1 MPETLDYSILSVLAV
16 HRPFYIFDLKLG
28 KDNHIIKPLPIGL
41 WMFKPNQVAEV
52 SVCFFKIIFL
62 SD

>member
-28 KDNHIIKPLPIGL
+28 KDNHNFIIKPLPIGL
-41 WMFKPNQVAEV
+41 
-52 SVCFFKIIFL
+52 
-62 SD
+62 